1 MEETM
6 TTATYNI
13 PSISCNHCVKTI
25 EFELKEVPGVEE
37 VRADVETKTAKIT
50 FNDPATEEKIIE
62 LLAEINYPIVK

>member
-1 MEETM
+1 M

-62 LLAEINYPIVK
+62 LLAKINYPIVK